1 MMNMQTAINMST
13 RIAELMGLCS
23 AFQAKFGTHYTLKPG
38 STHDAWDAY
47 NVIVNKQAEIA
58 AMLDPLALQSP
69 HITLGKWWERTEIPE
84 LSTISR
90 LMDEVTRLIGA
101 CAYCEMQ
108 QNEVEVSYTVKAA
121 QSVIAGLLHP
131 SARVNASQ
139 QAQHRVG

>member
-13 RIAELMGLCS
+13 RIAELIGLCS
-23 AFQAKFGTHYTLKPG
+23 AFQAKFGSHYTLKPG
-38 STHDAWDAY
+38 SSHDAWTQHNA
-47 NVIVNKQAEIA
+47 IVNKQAEIA
-58 AMLDPLALQSP
+58 LMLDAQALQNP

-84 LSTISR
+84 LSTVSR

-101 CAYCEMQ
+101 GAYCELHQ
-108 QNEVEVSYTVKAA
+108 SEVEVSYTVKAA

-131 SARVNASQ
+131 VAREQAFE